1 MRTASSAVFL
11 GILLATA
18 PVSAQAQGSVRGS
31 VIDRT
36 TGAPLNNVLVRLQGT
51 SFSARTDDR
60 GMFAFEAVPSGVYS
74 VVTSLIG
81 YAPATPISVRLA
93 PGATARV
100 DISLRPSAVELS
112 RVVVTATK
120 TPVEERDVPAAVE
133 VVDSAAL
140 TASGAKTVMEALR
153 SVAGVTPAAYG
164 ENFQSIQLRGL
175 PRLGNENE
183 TVLLLIDGVPQTDSR
198 NSARLTTMPIGS
210 VDHIEV
216 IKGPNSA
223 LYGRTAIGGVINL
236 ITLDPP
242 SKPDFS
248 GRVETGAW
256 GYVRVNAL
264 AGAPTDSS
272 GSGYVVSW
280 QGEQRSS
287 FYDQSY
293 KRHESSIFGKLV
305 QNVGARTQL
314 FVTANYASSLG
325 GTPAPIPIVNGK
337 PLSSVDPSFSRFTNL
352 NLPSA
357 AYNQDEVRVTGK
369 LGRVLTASSR
379 LDNTF
384 GFRHTKYDF
393 ENDGDLLNPPSAG
406 SDTVVDFPFSEVQ
419 EENYYFDDLR
429 FTGEVGPASFHQ
441 HVLVGASWEEN
452 AGSNP
457 GVLIYTDTNTFGIP
471 ISYRNPQY
479 PPLNQTLTF
488 PFGGAR
494 YTGDF
499 YGLYIQDEV
508 SLAGR
513 WHLTLGARYDL
524 NHLHTLLPATPTDTT
539 IRASFHKV
547 SPKVGLSYRV
557 LPGDRAGAP
566 ELSVYAQYSRAFL
579 PPRAPSDFTSALQVK
594 LFPETIH
601 NVEAG
606 LKGIIAHGRLG
617 IQVAAFNMLRDGI
630 PIEIRNGALF
640 VEANAGQ
647 QKFTGVEIGAE
658 ARPAAL
664 WSVYGKYAFYNGR
677 YGTYRFVQD
686 TTTIDRTGNRV
697 ALSPKHQAD
706 AGITYGG
713 VNGFGIEVEE
723 HFKSDRFLDSGN
735 LTLLTSYAITD
746 GRVSYSWRKY
756 TWALQ
761 VTNLFDAKYETDGD
775 IDSGGF
781 VFPGAPR
788 RLVVELGAGL

>member
-1 MRTASSAVFL
+1 MLFLAS
-11 GILLATA
+11 LLALTPLVA
-18 PVSAQAQGSVRGS
+18 RAQGSIRGT
-31 VIDRT
+31 VIDRSS
-36 TGAPLNNVLVRLQGT
+36 GAPLSGVLVRLQGT
-51 SFSARTDDR
+51 AFATHTDEH
-60 GMFAFEAVPSGVYS
+60 GAFGFEQVPAGVYA
-74 VVTSLIG
+74 VVTTRIG
-81 YAPATPISVRLA
+81 FAPVTPLSIRVQA
-93 PGATARV
+93 GATARA
-100 DISLRPSAVELS
+100 DIALRPSAVELGQ
-112 RVVVTATK
+112 VVVTATK
-120 TPVEERDVPAAVE
+120 TPTEVRDVPAAVE

-140 TASGAKTVMEALR
+140 AASGAKTVMEALR
-153 SVAGVTPAAYG
+153 SVTGVTEASYG

-236 ITLDPP
+236 ITMDPP
-242 SKPDFS
+242 AKPEFS
-248 GRVETGAW
+248 GRVQTGAW
-256 GYVRVNAL
+256 DYVRVNAL
-264 AGAPTDSS
+264 AAAPTDSS

-280 QGEQRSS
+280 QGERRSS
-287 FYDQSY
+287 FYDQAY
-293 KRHESSIFGKLV
+293 QRHESSLFGKFL
-305 QNVGARTQL
+305 QNVGARTQ
-314 FVTANYASSLG
+314 FTVTANYASSLG
-325 GTPAPIPIVNGK
+325 GTPAPIPIVNGL
-337 PLSSVDPSFSRFTNL
+337 PLSDVDTRFSRFANL

-369 LGRVLTASSR
+369 MGRLLTPSSR

-384 GFRHTKYDF
+384 GYRHTKYDF
-393 ENDGDLLNPPSAG
+393 QNDGDLLNPPSPG

-429 FTGEVGPASFHQ
+429 LTLEAGPALFHH

-452 AGSNP
+452 TGSNP

-471 ISYRNPQY
+471 ISYRNPVY

-499 YGLYIQDEV
+499 YGVYLQDEV
-508 SLAGR
+508 SLAAR
-513 WHLTLGARYDL
+513 WHLSVGARYDL
-524 NHLHTLLPATPTDTT
+524 NRLHTLLPATPADTT
-539 IRASFHKV
+539 IRASFHKL
-547 SPKVGLSYRV
+547 SPKVGLSYR
-557 LPGDRAGAP
+557 LLTGEQPGTAA
-566 ELSVYAQYSRAFL
+566 LSVYAQYSRAFL

-594 LFPETIH
+594 LFPETID

-606 LKGIIAHGRLG
+606 LKGVFARGRLG
-617 IQVAAFNMLRDGI
+617 IQMAAFNMLRDGI

-647 QKFTGVEIGAE
+647 QKFTGVEVGAE
-658 ARPAAL
+658 ARPAPQ
-664 WSVYGKYAFYNGR
+664 WSLYAKYAFYNGR
-677 YGTYRFVQD
+677 YGTYRFVQGS
-686 TTTIDRTGNRV
+686 TTIDRTGNRL

-706 AGITYGG
+706 AGVTFGG
-713 VNGFGIEVEE
+713 TAGFGLTLEE
-723 HFKSDRFLDSGN
+723 HAKSSRFLDSGN
-735 LTLLTSYAITD
+735 LTLLKAYGITD
-746 GRVSYSWRKY
+746 ARVSFAWRKY

-761 VTNLFDAKYETDGD
+761 VTNLFNTNYETDGD
-775 IDSGGF
+775 IDGGGF

-788 RLVVELGAGL
+788 RIVAEASVGL